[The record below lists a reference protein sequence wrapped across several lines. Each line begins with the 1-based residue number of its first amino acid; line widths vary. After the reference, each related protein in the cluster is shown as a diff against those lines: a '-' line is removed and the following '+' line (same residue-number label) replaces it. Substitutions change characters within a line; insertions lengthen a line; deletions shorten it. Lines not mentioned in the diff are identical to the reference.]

1 MSVRSI
7 LDSTRSLARGLLP
20 SSRGTGPLL
29 QRDYW
34 AVIAECRLRPREVM
48 ELVASRFPEFAPE
61 HLVVFRRLGDG
72 RPLEVGD
79 ELEVHIRMAGTS
91 RVRVVHRD
99 ANSLTL
105 ATLMGHPE
113 AGRITFGAYPNE
125 VGDIIFHIRS
135 RARSGSSVFYA
146 SFIALGEAMQT
157 ETWAEFVN
165 RVALTVGD
173 GVLAFIHADTR
184 RLPEGAEGPEDVAS
198 PTFIARGG

>member
-1 MSVRSI
+1 MRSI

-165 RVALTVGD
+165 RVALTAGS
-173 GVLAFIHADTR
+173 GVLAFVHAETQE
-184 RLPEGAEGPEDVAS
+184 LPAWLEGPEDVET
-198 PTFIARGG
+198 PTYIARGE